1 MSKISIELEGQAY
14 SDGMATADKFVS
26 MMTEKLDRIEQMIE
40 EDSIAIERIAEAIES
55 LQKAKDTLDE

>member
-55 LQKAKDTLDE
+55 LKKAKDTLDE

>member
-40 EDSIAIERIAEAIES
+40 EDSVAIERIAEAIES

>member
-40 EDSIAIERIAEAIES
+40 EDSVAIARIAEAIES

>member
-26 MMTEKLDRIEQMIE
+26 MITERLDRIEQMIE